1 MHQSRTFDVFVAVGL
16 VTYGIVHLLIAWI
29 AVRIAWTGR
38 QGNDSQDAALA
49 AMAQT
54 VYGEALLWVTA
65 VGLAALTLWQMFETI
80 WRRTPDEGLITKTFG
95 RVGSVFSAAAYLTL
109 GISAA
114 RVALAGRA
122 AREGRRVTEDSTA
135 LEETV
140 LRVAVVIIGI
150 VLVVL
155 AARSVYRGFRRRF
168 VDDLKVSVNGRIVLG
183 SGRLHRQGHHLRHH
197 RRADDRHRVRR
208 EDRPAR
214 RCRRCCGCSTCRRRA
229 ASCCCS
235 RRSAWRCSASTA
247 SPGRP
252 TGGAERSIRRS
263 SPS

>member
-168 VDDLKVSVNGRIVLG
+168 VDDLKVSVNGRIVLMG
-183 SGRLHRQGHHLRHH
+183 QAGFIGKGITFGIIGVLMIVTGFDGKTGAPGVEAVLRLLNLS
-197 RRADDRHRVRR
+197 
-208 EDRPAR
+208 PAGGALLLLKAIGLALFGVY
-214 RCRRCCGCSTCRRRA
+214 CFAWAANRRR
-229 ASCCCS
+229 
-235 RRSAWRCSASTA
+235 
-247 SPGRP
+247 
-252 TGGAERSIRRS
+252 
-263 SPS
+263 